1 MVEGIL
7 VFLFVTSY
15 GSIIKIVADDKYF
28 SSKYNRSGTYL
39 YWFCIGWFV
48 FPFWAV
54 YKFWEWM
61 LVGLPKQIKEWSR
74 KRNDK

>member
-15 GSIIKIVADDKYF
+15 GSIIKIVADAKYF
-28 SSKYNRSGTYL
+28 SSKYNRSVTYL

-48 FPFWAV
+48 FPFWVA
-54 YKFWEWM
+54 YKFWEW
-61 LVGLPKQIKEWSR
+61 LIVGLPEQLKEWSR
-74 KRNDK
+74 EKH